1 MTSEIWRIEL
11 KLIRLI
17 LEVEFGDDLLV
28 KENLLQNVFQLNVF
42 NFHF

>member
-17 LEVEFGDDLLV
+17 LEVEFGDDPLV
-28 KENLLQNVFQLNVF
+28 KENLLQNVFPLNVF